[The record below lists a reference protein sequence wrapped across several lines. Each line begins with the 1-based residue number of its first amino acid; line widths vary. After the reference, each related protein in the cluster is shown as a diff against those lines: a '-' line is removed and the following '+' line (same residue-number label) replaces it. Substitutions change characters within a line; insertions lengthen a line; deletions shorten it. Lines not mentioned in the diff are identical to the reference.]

1 MYCWREIAGYS
12 KFGFYHANAT
22 ADGPFIYTGFRPKAL
37 LLKKQSGSDDW
48 GLYTQAINPTG
59 NVPSPNLQR
68 IESTNGEQTSTGRK
82 LDFMGNGFKLYTSNS
97 TFNSGD
103 FFYAAWGDIPFKYGR
118 TYL

>member
-1 MYCWREIAGYS
+1 MPYLGRSTDG
-12 KFGFYHANAT
+12 FGVRDRFVFT
-22 ADGPFIYTGFRPKAL
+22 ASGSETSL
-37 LLKKQSGSDDW
+37 SGSDDW

-103 FFYAAWGDIPFKYGR
+103 FFYAAWGDIPHKYGN